1 MDDLIILRLVILGS
15 AGLLLVIGAFIDI
28 RRFIIPNW
36 LNVSLLVL
44 GVVFAALT
52 PSFSW
57 VTNLATAIAVFLSG
71 AIFYQF
77 RLFGGGDVKLLAVL
91 SFWAGLPNLFS
102 LFFIMALSGGV
113 LSIVYLLKSFFQR
126 RSEAGRLSL
135 AESATLLHSDMA
147 EGGGAA
153 VLQRARSSD
162 VFRQPIPYG
171 VAIAVGGL
179 YVLISIVGQLG

>member
-1 MDDLIILRLVILGS
+1 MILRLMILGG
-15 AGLLLVIGAFIDI
+15 AGLLLIVGAYIDV

-36 LNVSLLVL
+36 INLSLLVL
-44 GVVFAALT
+44 GVGFAVLT
-52 PSFSW
+52 PTFSW
-57 VTNLATAIAVFLSG
+57 VTNLATAVAVFLSG

-77 RLFGGGDVKLLAVL
+77 RLFGGGDVKLLSVL
-91 SFWAGLPNLFS
+91 SFWAGLPNLFP
-102 LFFIMALSGGV
+102 LFFVMALSGGL
-113 LSIVYLLKSFFQR
+113 LSAIYLLKGFVQR

-135 AESATLLHSDMA
+135 AESATLLHADMA
-147 EGGGAA
+147 EGGSAA